1 MARELMPMDPF
12 RELRAIREELDRV
25 FDSFFGR
32 SSLPAEREVL
42 WVPAMD
48 VEERDDAFVVRLELP
63 GLKKDEV
70 KISITDNV
78 LTVSGERKEE
88 RSEEEKTYHRREIFY
103 GRFHRAVTLPSEVE
117 GDRAKAVYRDGI
129 LEITIPK
136 SERVRPKTIE
146 IEVK

>member
-12 RELRAIREELDRV
+12 RELRTIREELDRV

-32 SSLPAEREVL
+32 SSLPAERELL

-88 RSEEEKTYHRREIFY
+88 HTEEERTFHRREIFY
-103 GRFHRAVTLPSEVE
+103 GRFHRSVTLPSEVE
-117 GDRAKAVYRDGI
+117 GDRAKAVYHDGI